1 MPKLVAVVSVG
12 VLIAAAAPAAAE
24 TPLERGTYLMQSVV
38 ACGNCHTP
46 KGPDGDL
53 ADMELAG
60 GFKIDEPPFTV
71 YASNITPDEET
82 GIGTWTDAEI
92 ITAIREGKRPDGS
105 IIGPPMPFGFYR
117 HMSDADAEAIVAYL
131 RSVKP
136 INNPLPAPADY
147 RIPLPESYGPPVGE
161 VVAPSPDEK
170 RAYGEYL
177 ANIGH
182 CMECHTPLGEDGMLD
197 FANQFGA
204 GGFEFH
210 GPWGVSVSANIT
222 PAGVGSYSDEELKTV
237 IQTGVRPDGS
247 HVLPPMPVTYYAN
260 ITPQDMDAL
269 VAYLRSLPP
278 K

>member
-12 VLIAAAAPAAAE
+12 VLIATAAPAAAE
-24 TPLERGTYLMQSVV
+24 TPLERGTYLMQSIV

-46 KGPDGDL
+46 KGPEGDL
-53 ADMELAG
+53 PDMELAG
-60 GFKIDEPPFTV
+60 GFKIEEPPFTV
-71 YASNITPDEET
+71 YAPNITPDEET

-92 ITAIREGKRPDGS
+92 ITSIREGKRPDGTV
-105 IIGPPMPFGFYR
+105 IGPPMPIGFYR

-136 INNPLPAPADY
+136 IKNPLPAPADY
-147 RIPLPESYGPPVGE
+147 HIPLPESYGPPVGE
-161 VVAPSPDEK
+161 VVAPSPDDK
-170 RAYGEYL
+170 LAYGEYL

-182 CMECHTPLGEDGMLD
+182 CMECHTPAGEGGVPD
-197 FANQFGA
+197 FANRLGA

-222 PAGVGSYSDEELKTV
+222 PAGIGSYSDEELKAI
-237 IQTGVRPDGS
+237 IQTGMRPDGS

-260 ITPQDMDAL
+260 ITPDDMDAL

>member
-1 MPKLVAVVSVG
+1 
-12 VLIAAAAPAAAE
+12 
-24 TPLERGTYLMQSVV
+24 
-38 ACGNCHTP
+38 
-46 KGPDGDL
+46 
-53 ADMELAG
+53 
-60 GFKIDEPPFTV
+60 
-71 YASNITPDEET
+71 
-82 GIGTWTDAEI
+82 
-92 ITAIREGKRPDGS
+92 
-105 IIGPPMPFGFYR
+105 MPFGFYR